1 MRLGGADFARRI
13 DSTGASVLNSVATGR
28 RLAFHIVL
36 IQLLVA
42 VSIALLFLPQG
53 RNATLAAGMG
63 GGAVVLGSLLLA
75 LRSFG
80 RTPMSANAVLLR
92 MLVGMAL
99 KWVLFLAVLYLALVR
114 FALPPIPLLLS
125 AVVTTLSFLFAAR
138 LKA

>member
-1 MRLGGADFARRI
+1 
-13 DSTGASVLNSVATGR
+13 VLNSVATGR
-28 RLAFHIVL
+28 RLAFRIVL

-42 VSIALLFLPQG
+42 ALIALLFLSQG
-53 RNATLAAGMG
+53 TRSALAAGMG
-63 GGAVVLGSLLLA
+63 GIAVVLGSLVLA

-80 RTPMSANAVLLR
+80 RATVSANAALLR

-99 KWVLFLAVLYLALVR
+99 KWVVFLAVLYLALVR
-114 FALPPIPLLLS
+114 FALPPLPLLAS

>member
-1 MRLGGADFARRI
+1 M
-13 DSTGASVLNSVATGR
+13 LNSVAAGR
-28 RLAFHIVL
+28 RLALRIVL

-53 RNATLAAGMG
+53 LGSALAAGMG
-63 GGAVVLGSLLLA
+63 GGAVVVGSLVLA

-80 RTPMSANAVLLR
+80 RAPMSANAALLR

-114 FALPPIPLLLS
+114 FALPPFPLLLS
-125 AVVTTLSFLFAAR
+125 AIVTTLSFLFAAR